1 VTDHIRLTAGVRY
14 TADDL
19 SRYGHTVH
27 INSLGSNVYA
37 GGLYNLT
44 PGAADR
50 SYVNDGE
57 IKSNKVTWRGGFD
70 ADIGRGLLYGSVAS
84 GYKEAALATAAPAG
98 LQASHW

>member
-1 VTDHIRLTAGVRY
+1 
-14 TADDL
+14 
-19 SRYGHTVH
+19 VH

-84 GYKEAALATAAPAG
+84 GYKEAALATAARAG
-98 LQASHW
+98 LQARTGDDAGRALQLCAGRSACDLLPA